1 MKVEHWGSYHRKLKV
16 EVQEAATLR
25 IRLYYYPAWQLTVN
39 GQSQPLE
46 MGKDGTI
53 LVKLAPGSYILQLSY
68 GWTNALIAG
77 TAIAFCAFLT
87 LLGYGVFLWR
97 KGLLFRTTP

>member
-1 MKVEHWGSYHRKLKV
+1 SYHRKLKV
-16 EVQEAATLR
+16 EVQEPAILR
-25 IRLYYYPAWQLTVN
+25 VRLYYYPAWQLTVN
-39 GQSQPLE
+39 GQPQPLE

-53 LVKLAPGSYILQLSY
+53 LVKLAQGSYILELSY

-77 TAIAFCAFLT
+77 TATALCAFLT